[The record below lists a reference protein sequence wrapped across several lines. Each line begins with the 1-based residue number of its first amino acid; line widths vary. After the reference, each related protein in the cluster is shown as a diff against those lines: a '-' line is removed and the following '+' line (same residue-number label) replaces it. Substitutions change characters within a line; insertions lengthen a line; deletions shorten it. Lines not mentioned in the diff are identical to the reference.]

1 MAACQSMPAPLKRMS
16 AVAAAFCRLVP
27 PAVAFRMHSAPCHLQ
42 AGWVFNILLAVA
54 LVVWH
59 VAPLPAGVLVLRA
72 MSTIS
77 ALMQQIDELLHL
89 AQAEAAAAQQAL
101 QELHALRQWAAA
113 QGLQLPAFTG
123 GALYANCMLW
133 VVRLGAAHLA
143 RPYGALLEDF
153 MLQLVAQVILCVRL
167 QHSRQSSHRAS
178 CKSLTVHLQHN

>member
-1 MAACQSMPAPLKRMS
+1 MAACQCMPAPLKRMS

-89 AQAEAAAAQQAL
+89 AQAEAAAAQQAS

-113 QGLQLPAFTG
+113 QGLQLFAGHEGESEGEQVQDPPPGQAEHG
-123 GALYANCMLW
+123 QH
-133 VVRLGAAHLA
+133 AAAGELA
-143 RPYGALLEDF
+143 DRAG
-153 MLQLVAQVILCVRL
+153 QLVADVLHAMHEARPL
-167 QHSRQSSHRAS
+167 D
-178 CKSLTVHLQHN
+178 TVAR